1 MFELVIN
8 SIIQGILMG
17 GFYAAI
23 SLGLSISFGM
33 LDIANLAHP
42 VFIILGAFAVYSLN
56 AKLGLDPILAGAV
69 LSVPFFF
76 LGVLVYQSYYHSL
89 ERRSAE
95 SLRGLVFFFGLF
107 AILEVGLSIT
117 YGADYRSVRAPWISR
132 SLSIGFIGISWRV
145 LIPFLVG
152 VAMTLGF
159 YLFFS
164 RTFLGVV
171 TKGVSQDSWAVRLMG
186 ANPTRIKSI
195 AFGLSIATTTLAG
208 ALLICIGPVEPFL
221 GRELLGRVFAVTVLA
236 GMGSIGGT
244 LLAAMILA
252 IAESL
257 TATVGGSAWA
267 VAVSFSIMLAV
278 LALKPSGIFGR

>member
-132 SLSIGFIGISWRV
+132 SLSIGFIGISGLWEP
-145 LIPFLVG
+145 IPP
-152 VAMTLGF
+152 A
-159 YLFFS
+159 S
-164 RTFLGVV
+164 
-171 TKGVSQDSWAVRLMG
+171 SPS
-186 ANPTRIKSI
+186 PS
-195 AFGLSIATTTLAG
+195 
-208 ALLICIGPVEPFL
+208 
-221 GRELLGRVFAVTVLA
+221 VF
-236 GMGSIGGT
+236 
-244 LLAAMILA
+244 
-252 IAESL
+252 
-257 TATVGGSAWA
+257 
-267 VAVSFSIMLAV
+267 
-278 LALKPSGIFGR
+278 PSPRPPLRGHC